1 MMTTPSIAVLITSI
15 FLLILLKRTVSLF
28 EFYESSIGS
37 QPEIPITIDINATSQ
52 QEKYS
57 YFMDKTGGHP
67 ALGQG

>member
-1 MMTTPSIAVLITSI
+1 MDRLPVEI
-15 FLLILLKRTVSLF
+15 
-28 EFYESSIGS
+28 YESSIGS
-37 QPEIPITIDINATSQ
+37 QPEIPITIDINAASQ

>member
-37 QPEIPITIDINATSQ
+37 QPEIPITIDINAASQ

>member
-1 MMTTPSIAVLITSI
+1 
-15 FLLILLKRTVSLF
+15 LLKRTVSLF

-37 QPEIPITIDINATSQ
+37 QPEIPITIDINAASQ